1 MFLFGDGHFVL
12 FGETNRDDPA
22 RRASDGCAG
31 GRPVRTKDPERANR
45 SVRRSVDSR
54 TKKEQSTKTRGSA
67 SDVPMPPELEKRLRD
82 FLRKH
87 YRENP
92 SGYVFANRNSNS
104 YSVSNVT
111 ECGF

>member
-1 MFLFGDGHFVL
+1 
-12 FGETNRDDPA
+12 
-22 RRASDGCAG
+22 
-31 GRPVRTKDPERANR
+31 
-45 SVRRSVDSR
+45 
-54 TKKEQSTKTRGSA
+54 
-67 SDVPMPPELEKRLRD
+67 MPPELEKRLRD